1 MKVGIFDSGTGGM
14 SVLHEAYHL
23 LGDDV
28 SYIFYADLDHV
39 PYGLKT
45 TDQIIKYSKDIAE
58 FLIKKG
64 VDAIVVACNTATAAA
79 IEVLRHDYDLPI
91 LGMEPA
97 VKPAVE
103 ETELRK
109 RILVMATPVTIRED
123 KLAHLLERVDDYH
136 RVDLLPMP
144 NLVTFAENGE
154 FDSENVES
162 YILERLDNLNISDY
176 QALVLGCTHFNYF
189 KPSFR
194 KIFGSCTLII
204 DGNAGTIRHLA
215 DICGLKLNDKP
226 DKKVEFSDLSNMLKY
241 GKTEYYISGRP
252 INDEIYYNKLLTL
265 HNRLEAIREL

>member
-14 SVLHEAYHL
+14 SVLHEAYHF

-109 RILVMATPVTIRED
+109 RYNILP
-123 KLAHLLERVDDYH
+123 
-136 RVDLLPMP
+136 
-144 NLVTFAENGE
+144 
-154 FDSENVES
+154 
-162 YILERLDNLNISDY
+162 
-176 QALVLGCTHFNYF
+176 
-189 KPSFR
+189 
-194 KIFGSCTLII
+194 
-204 DGNAGTIRHLA
+204 
-215 DICGLKLNDKP
+215 
-226 DKKVEFSDLSNMLKY
+226 
-241 GKTEYYISGRP
+241 
-252 INDEIYYNKLLTL
+252 
-265 HNRLEAIREL
+265 